1 MSIKKSTII
10 QKVIVKASPKEVY
23 EALIDPNKHSEF
35 TGSKATGNPTIGTKF
50 TAWDGYIYGKNLE
63 LVEGKK
69 IVQNW
74 VTTDW
79 PQDFPP
85 SRLELSFKELED
97 KTEITM
103 VHSDVPITQEADLRQ
118 GWIDFYWE
126 PLKEYFKRKS

>member
-126 PLKEYFKRKS
+126 PLKECFERKS

>member
-1 MSIKKSTII
+1 MAIKKSTII
-10 QKVIVKASPKEVY
+10 QKIIVKASPKEVY

-35 TGSKATGNPTIGTKF
+35 TGSKATGNPNIGTKF
-50 TAWDGYIYGKNLE
+50 TAWDGYIHGKNLE

-126 PLKEYFKRKS
+126 PLKEYFERKS

>member
-1 MSIKKSTII
+1 MAIKKSTII
-10 QKVIVKASPKEVY
+10 QKVIIKASPKEVY

-50 TAWDGYIYGKNLE
+50 TAWDGYIHCKNLE
-63 LVEGKK
+63 LVERKK

-126 PLKEYFKRKS
+126 PLKEYFERKS

>member
-1 MSIKKSTII
+1 MAIKKSTII
-10 QKVIVKASPKEVY
+10 QTVIVKASPKEVY

-50 TAWDGYIYGKNLE
+50 TAWDGYIQGKNLE

-85 SRLELSFKELED
+85 SRLELTFKELED

-103 VHSDVPITQEADLRQ
+103 VHSDVPITQEDDLRK

-126 PLKEYFKRKS
+126 PLKEYFERKS